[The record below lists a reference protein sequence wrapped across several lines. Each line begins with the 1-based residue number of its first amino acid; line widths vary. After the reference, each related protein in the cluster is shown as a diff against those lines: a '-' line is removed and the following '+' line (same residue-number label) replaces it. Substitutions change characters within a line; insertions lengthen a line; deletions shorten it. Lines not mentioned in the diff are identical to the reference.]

1 MTTTNIQNLKI
12 TNIYSIPNLNDTLS
26 NININNSL
34 KIQSSAETTL
44 SKTNN
49 INAGFLLKDIN
60 SNGNGN
66 FYRVHVN
73 SGPTNTTDGIPT
85 LYFNNN
91 PMIDTSNL
99 LAELEYILQFQPLE
113 TSNLIVNNG
122 YINFTNGSNANPN
135 QGETGVGIRYSAN
148 NMVQFKNYNT
158 DWIDLVDIIHYDE
171 FKELHDVDVT
181 TNPLQNNQYIIYK
194 SSNQKYVNAQLDI
207 SNDTSPTLGGDLN
220 VGDYVIRFSDQES
233 RFVYNSNGIIDNNLL
248 VLKNNTTMTND
259 CNYIEINNA
268 DITGQNNPSI
278 KARSTFDDSNVGIN
292 VDVVGS
298 GNINLNAI
306 TSNVYVNATHLIV
319 SGDAS
324 TSNVYINGF
333 TKNSIYR
340 TSNKPGGYVP
350 ATYWDVPLNTDT
362 ILFNFNNS
370 SSNGSY
376 YANVG
381 VGVDGQ
387 KLNLIFNSTSTNIN
401 VNVFFGTNKLIVGSG
416 FANGLTFETSGQA
429 SSLIYLGEDIDVWQ
443 ALNTGSSIF

>member
-1 MTTTNIQNLKI
+1 
-12 TNIYSIPNLNDTLS
+12 
-26 NININNSL
+26 
-34 KIQSSAETTL
+34 
-44 SKTNN
+44 
-49 INAGFLLKDIN
+49 
-60 SNGNGN
+60 
-66 FYRVHVN
+66 
-73 SGPTNTTDGIPT
+73 
-85 LYFNNN
+85 
-91 PMIDTSNL
+91 
-99 LAELEYILQFQPLE
+99 
-113 TSNLIVNNG
+113 
-122 YINFTNGSNANPN
+122 
-135 QGETGVGIRYSAN
+135 
-148 NMVQFKNYNT
+148 
-158 DWIDLVDIIHYDE
+158 
-171 FKELHDVDVT
+171 
-181 TNPLQNNQYIIYK
+181 
-194 SSNQKYVNAQLDI
+194 
-207 SNDTSPTLGGDLN
+207 
-220 VGDYVIRFSDQES
+220 
-233 RFVYNSNGIIDNNLL
+233 
-248 VLKNNTTMTND
+248 MTND